1 MPSRTEAIEAL
12 YAAKSTELHHAV
24 RRAVNIPE
32 DLVEDACSYAWCQLI
47 ANERIA
53 AETTS
58 FGWLYVVAL
67 RQGYVLSGRL
77 RREPAVGLP
86 TELPQ
91 QTLATPDSW
100 RAVERHLELETR
112 RVLLAQIPERK
123 RQLVL
128 LHAAG
133 FSYQE
138 IARMTGDTLRTV
150 ERQLLRAKR
159 ALRALHRERVA

>member
-1 MPSRTEAIEAL
+1 MPSRTEAIEVL
-12 YAAKSTELHHAV
+12 YASKSTELHHAV
-24 RRAVNIPE
+24 RRAVHLPE

-58 FGWLYVVAL
+58 FGWLYVVAI

-77 RREPAVGLP
+77 RREPAAGLP
-86 TELPQ
+86 SDLPQ
-91 QTLATPDSW
+91 RALATSDIWS
-100 RAVERHLELETR
+100 AVERHLELEAS

-133 FSYQE
+133 FSYEE

-159 ALRALHRERVA
+159 ALHALHRERVA